1 MKKSV
6 LVAMLLAVAGVFS
19 LAAAETTAAQP
30 KYAENYESFMFTIW
44 EDAPEYQMYTD
55 TYGVKLGILG
65 CGGAPVYGVEGAV
78 INAGSK
84 YVNGF
89 KGTLGFTSG
98 EKLVGVALAPVNL
111 VDEVDGVTFAVVN
124 VAKKGGIQFGILNF
138 MENGFLPCFPI
149 VNFPVK

>member
-6 LVAMLLAVAGVFS
+6 LVAMLLAAVGVFS
-19 LAAAETTAAQP
+19 LAAAETPAAQS

-44 EDAPEYQMYTD
+44 EDAPEYQMYTE

-78 INAGSK
+78 VCASSK
-84 YVNGF
+84 DVKGF
-89 KGTLGFTSG
+89 KGALAFTSG
-98 EKLVGVALAPVNL
+98 EKLAGVALAPVNL
-111 VDEVDGVTFAVVN
+111 VDEVDGVAFAAVN
-124 VAKKGGIQFGILNF
+124 IAKKGGIQFGILNF
-138 MENGFLPCFPI
+138 MENGFLPWFPL